1 MKEYYEVLT
10 GEVDLP
16 DEDEPPLP
24 PLPTIPSLPPPPMG
38 KSLAIAMATALPAP
52 SGSHAAF
59 AKRGP
64 TLKPWLTK
72 KLGETMNLK
81 DAAYVL

>member
-10 GEVDLP
+10 GEVALP
-16 DEDEPPLP
+16 EEDEP
-24 PLPTIPSLPPPPMG
+24 PLPTIPSLPPPPMA
-38 KSLAIAMATALPAP
+38 KSLAIAMATASPAP
-52 SGSHAAF
+52 TGSHAAF

-81 DAAYVL
+81 DAAYV